1 MNSSPVARGFLLG
14 AAGAIL
20 ARTGLRRAMLIKL
33 RRDLAA
39 LNAGDYHPLL
49 ASFADEAV
57 LVFTAGTHRWAG
69 QHHGRASIEAFLQ
82 DFVAAGL
89 HGDFRD
95 LLIGGPPWKMRA
107 AVRFDDHAED
117 PTGTRVYDNRTVL
130 YVTFRW
136 AKVVRQED
144 FFADTSRIEA
154 FEQHLQ
160 LAEEHG

>member
-1 MNSSPVARGFLLG
+1 VNSCPVARGFLLG

-20 ARTGLRRAMLIKL
+20 ARAGLRRAMLVKL

-39 LNAGDYHPLL
+39 LNAGHYQPLL
-49 ASFADEAV
+49 ASFADDAV
-57 LVFTAGTHRWAG
+57 LVFSDGTHRWAG
-69 QHHGRASIEAFLQ
+69 QHDGRASIEAFLQ

-89 HGDFRD
+89 QGDFRD

-107 AVRFDDHAED
+107 AIRFDDHAED
-117 PTGTRVYDNRTVL
+117 PSGTRVYGNRTVL

-136 AKVVRQED
+136 GKVVRQED

-154 FEQHLQ
+154 FEQHLKRT
-160 LAEEHG
+160 EGHG

>member
-57 LVFTAGTHRWAG
+57 LVFASGTHRWAG

-82 DFVAAGL
+82 NFVAAGL
-89 HGDFRD
+89 QGDFRD